1 MRSTTIMTLGML
13 TAMACAASAATIT
26 SCVTGYGGGGLTV
39 NSCSASSTSTSFL
52 IDETWNSN
60 AQGGAAFNMTGTALV
75 TYDVTKTILNSTNTT
90 WTNFIILA
98 GAGNIGN
105 EITTALF
112 AFNPSATTTIT
123 GSSSDIVSATHVFDG
138 TDNLLTWSNLSV
150 PNGHSIT
157 LKFSVNNNFTG
168 GPQWQI
174 LQQPV
179 GAPECSAT
187 LLSGAGLV
195 LVGLLRRRRLGGT
208 A

>member
-39 NSCSASSTSTSFL
+39 NSCSVNNTLSSFL
-52 IDETWNSN
+52 INETWNSN
-60 AQGGAAFNMTGTALV
+60 AQGGAAFDMTGTASV
-75 TYDVTKTILNSTNTT
+75 TYAVTKTILNSTNTT
-90 WTNFIILA
+90 WTSFIILA

-112 AFNPSATTTIT
+112 DFNPTPAPTIS
-123 GSSSDIVSATHVFDG
+123 GLNADIVSAIPTFDL

-150 PNGHSIT
+150 KSSDSIT
-157 LKFSVNNNFTG
+157 LTFSVNNNFTG

>member
-1 MRSTTIMTLGML
+1 MKSTTIMTLGML

-26 SCVTGYGGGGLTV
+26 SCVTGNGGGGLNV
-39 NSCSASSTSTSFL
+39 NSCSVNNTSFL
-52 IDETWNSN
+52 IDETWNIN
-60 AQGGAAFNMTGTALV
+60 AQGGALFGMAGTASV
-75 TYDVTKTILNSTNTT
+75 TYDVTKTIKNSTNTT
-90 WTNFIILA
+90 WGSFIILA

-105 EITTALF
+105 EIPTTLF
-112 AFNPSATTTIT
+112 DFNPSAPPTIS
-123 GSSSDIVSATHVFDG
+123 GSFSDVGAATDVL
-138 TDNLLTWSNLSV
+138 TQNLLTWSNLSV
-150 PNGHSIT
+150 KSGDSIT

-168 GPQWQI
+168 GSQWQI

-179 GAPECSAT
+179 PTPECSAT